1 MKNVQLVAQLRE
13 GQGRGASRRL
23 RHSGN
28 VPAII
33 YGSNSEATLISLDHN
48 TIYHS
53 LKREDFHTSILNIEL
68 NGKKEQV
75 LLRDFQVHPFRQQV
89 LHLDFQR
96 VNATEE
102 VQMRIPLHFINE
114 DVCYAVKSQ
123 GAHITH
129 VTTDVEIRALA
140 RNIPHFI
147 EVDIKEIKAGQ
158 SVHLSDLVLP
168 EGVALVNLLRGEDS
182 VVVIAAGIVEEVE
195 VVEAPIVAAGDIPT
209 VPTKK
214 ESAE

>member
-33 YGSNSEATLISLDHN
+33 YGSNSEATLISLNHN